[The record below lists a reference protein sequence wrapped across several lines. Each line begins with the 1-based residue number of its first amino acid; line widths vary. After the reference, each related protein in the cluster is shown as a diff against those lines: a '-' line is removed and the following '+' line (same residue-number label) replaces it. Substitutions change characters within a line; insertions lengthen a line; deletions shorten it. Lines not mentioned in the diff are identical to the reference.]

1 MTSESS
7 HQETRGSADLRHDEL
22 SQWKRKVHSLPAVRF
37 GKIEAVREALLHDSY
52 ENAHVLSETLA
63 RLGDDLGLGD
73 LTVAEDGVA
82 SDPRHGFKD
91 RSRPGP
97 L

>member
-7 HQETRGSADLRHDEL
+7 HQETRRSANPHPDEM
-22 SQWKRKVHSLPAVRF
+22 SEWKRIVHRLPAVRL

-52 ENAHVLSETLA
+52 ENVHVLSETLA

-73 LTVAEDGVA
+73 LAAAEDGVA
-82 SDPRHGFKD
+82 SDPRHGFED
-91 RSRPGP
+91 
-97 L
+97 